1 MTHVG
6 IDVGQFVSDPY
17 ASGIQRV
24 LQYLAREWPTDEVP
38 CDFVVPFR
46 NEFLIASA
54 EQATTLFDAAFEAT
68 SPDALRTSVEA
79 IVQNLADTCV
89 HVDLGTLVSLYTS
102 WLLPEV
108 SYSPAVLERLRIFRQ
123 SMPVTMIGYDALP
136 MTDPSNYRFKP
147 GSTALVSEYF
157 HNLAKADSVVCIS
170 DYARHSILDRLRRD
184 RSLPT
189 LVAHP
194 GGDHVAVA
202 ARLPS
207 ERDSTEPIHFLRVG
221 TMEARKMPV
230 EILKAFQQVRETH
243 NIKLTFV
250 GAPSASDPSINKV
263 IEAATQREHSG
274 VVWLRSA
281 TDEQVHTLMR
291 QADVFLSVGIEGYGI
306 PVLES
311 IRLGTPVLYAGVQP
325 AAELMNGSG
334 AVPMANLR
342 HEGLVDSFL
351 RHGARSAIYSVTD
364 IVNPA
369 HVPTWSFFVG
379 AVADAVRSTN
389 R

>member
-1 MTHVG
+1 MTYVG

-38 CDFVVPFR
+38 CDFVIPFR
-46 NEFLIASA
+46 NKFLIASA
-54 EQATTLFDAAFEAT
+54 EQASTLFDAAFEARF
-68 SPDALRTSVEA
+68 PDELRTSVEA
-79 IVQNLADTCV
+79 IVQDLADTCV
-89 HVDLGTLVSLYTS
+89 HVDLGSLVSLYTS

-108 SYSPAVLERLRIFRQ
+108 SYSPAILDRLRIFRQ

-147 GSTALVSEYF
+147 GSAALVSEYF
-157 HNLAKADSVVCIS
+157 RNLAEADSVVCIS

-194 GGDHVAVA
+194 GGDHVPVA
-202 ARLPS
+202 RRLPS
-207 ERDSTEPIHFLRVG
+207 DRDSNEPIRFLRVG
-221 TMEARKMPV
+221 TMEERKMPV
-230 EILKAFQQVRETH
+230 QILKAFEQARETH
-243 NIKLTFV
+243 NIELTFA
-250 GAPSASDPSINKV
+250 GAPSASDLKINEE
-263 IEAATQREHSG
+263 IEAAVTCEHSG
-274 VVWLRSA
+274 VTWSKNC

-291 QADVFLSVGIEGYGI
+291 ESDVFLSFGVEGYGI

-325 AAELMNGSG
+325 AAEIMNGFG
-334 AVPMANLR
+334 AVPIPDESR
-342 HEGLVDSFL
+342 DSLVVSFH
-351 RHGARSAIYSVTD
+351 RYGTRSAVAALAEAL
-364 IVNPA
+364 NPE
-369 HVPTWSFFVG
+369 HVPTWSTFVETVA
-379 AVADAVRSTN
+379 AVSIRGT
-389 R
+389 

>member
-24 LQYLAREWPTDEVP
+24 LQYLAREWPTDGVP
-38 CDFVVPFR
+38 CDFVIPFR
-46 NEFLIASA
+46 NEFLIASV

-68 SPDALRTSVEA
+68 SPDQLRTSVEA

-89 HVDLGTLVSLYTS
+89 HVDLGSLVSLYTS

-108 SYSPAVLERLRIFRQ
+108 SYSPAILERLRIFGQ
-123 SMPVTMIGYDALP
+123 AMPVTMIGYDALP

-147 GSTALVSEYF
+147 GSAALVSEYF
-157 HNLAKADSVVCIS
+157 RNLAEADSLVCIS
-170 DYARHSILDRLRRD
+170 DYARDSILDRLRRD

-194 GGDHVAVA
+194 GGDHVPVPR
-202 ARLPS
+202 RLPS
-207 ERDSTEPIHFLRVG
+207 DRDSTEPIRFLRVG

-230 EILKAFQQVRETH
+230 EILKAFERARETH
-243 NIKLTFV
+243 NIELTFV
-250 GAPSASDPSINKV
+250 GAPSASDPSINGEV
-263 IEAATQREHSG
+263 ESVTQREHSG
-274 VVWLRSA
+274 VTWLKSA
-281 TDEQVHTLMR
+281 TDEQVHGLMR
-291 QADVFLSVGIEGYGI
+291 EADVFLSVGIEGYGI

-325 AAELMNGSG
+325 AAEIMNGSG
-334 AVPMANLR
+334 AVSMPNTNQHALVESFGRYGVRSEARALR
-342 HEGLVDSFL
+342 GTVDQK
-351 RHGARSAIYSVTD
+351 
-364 IVNPA
+364 N
-369 HVPTWSFFVG
+369 VPTWATFVDS
-379 AVADAVRSTN
+379 VARASALGT
-389 R
+389 